1 MFGSRHGPQHQEL
14 AIYGVGAQACPAAS
28 GAGREGEGVAR
39 SLESRDPHP
48 TGGEKNREVM
58 MS

>member
-1 MFGSRHGPQHQEL
+1 MVLGPRR
-14 AIYGVGAQACPAAS
+14 APAAS